1 MGLGSIFK
9 NRAVSVCVLFIM
21 IIKPKYYFIT
31 FAIINNKIVVIKT
44 MNKAKNRLHGLLKKN
59 VLSII
64 SRTVNFCMNCQ

>member
-44 MNKAKNRLHGLLKKN
+44 MNKAKNRLHGLLKKMYYQ
-59 VLSII
+59 L
-64 SRTVNFCMNCQ
+64 FLEQ